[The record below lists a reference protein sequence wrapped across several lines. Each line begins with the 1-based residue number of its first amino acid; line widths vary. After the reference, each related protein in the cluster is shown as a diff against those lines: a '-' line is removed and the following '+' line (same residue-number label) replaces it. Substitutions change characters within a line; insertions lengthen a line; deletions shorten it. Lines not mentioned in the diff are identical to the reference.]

1 MLTSSFLYYTLFYFQ
16 KLVESLQ
23 YLKIYLSDGDSSSA
37 FSLILLLVAII
48 IEFLGRIFQF
58 LFFFFFFLFQIYT
71 ISCTIFRTI
80 IQDFEICKFT
90 KFPEDFKHFVKSN
103 RGKNRME
110 ETMGWK
116 NRHSTDLERLKSF
129 TDIQSI

>member
-16 KLVESLQ
+16 KESRKFAIFKNIFIRWRFLVC
-23 YLKIYLSDGDSSSA
+23 
-37 FSLILLLVAII
+37 
-48 IEFLGRIFQF
+48 
-58 LFFFFFFLFQIYT
+58 FFFNFTFSGNNNRIPWQNFSIPFLFFFLFQIYT

-110 ETMGWK
+110 ETMGRK

>member
-58 LFFFFFFLFQIYT
+58 LFFFFFLFQIYT

-103 RGKNRME
+103 RGKNWME
-110 ETMGWK
+110 ETMGRK

>member
-1 MLTSSFLYYTLFYFQ
+1 MLTSSFLYYIPLLFSETRRKFAIF
-16 KLVESLQ
+16 KNIFIRWRFLVCFFFNFT
-23 YLKIYLSDGDSSSA
+23 
-37 FSLILLLVAII
+37 FS
-48 IEFLGRIFQF
+48 GNNNRIPWQNFSIPF
-58 LFFFFFFLFQIYT
+58 LFFFFLIQIYT

-103 RGKNRME
+103 RGKNWME
-110 ETMGWK
+110 ETMSRK

-129 TDIQSI
+129 TNIQSI

>member
-37 FSLILLLVAII
+37 FSLILVAII

-58 LFFFFFFLFQIYT
+58 LFFFFFLFQIYT

-110 ETMGWK
+110 ETMGRK
-116 NRHSTDLERLKSF
+116 NRHSTDLDSTFKILH
-129 TDIQSI
+129 